1 MSRSFGPLELLDC
14 YARGVFP
21 MGEAADDPRLFI
33 VDPDI
38 RGVLPLD
45 RIHVPRR
52 LRRTVKSELFE
63 VRINTAFSSV
73 IAACAEP
80 SEGRTETWINAPIL
94 NLYSTLH
101 RMGHAHSL
109 ECWRNNQLVGG
120 LYGVSLKGAFFG
132 ESMFSRER
140 DASKV
145 ALVHLAGRLI
155 AGGYRLLDTQFTTAH
170 LEQFGVE
177 EVPRNAFKERLDAAM
192 EVDADFTLGGRD
204 LSAQDVLQLITQTS

>member
-52 LRRTVKSELFE
+52 LRRTVKSEVFE

-80 SEGRTETWINAPIL
+80 AEGRTETWINAPIL

-101 RMGHAHSL
+101 RMGHAHSV
-109 ECWRNNQLVGG
+109 ECWRDNHLVGG

-177 EVPRNAFKERLDAAM
+177 EVPRNEFKGMLEAAM
-192 EVDADFTLGGRD
+192 EIDADFTLGGKG
-204 LSAQDVLQLITQTS
+204 LSAQEALQLITQTS